1 MWWHLWHEGRVLLWT
16 KTGFVSA
23 SRRQILLCFLSE
35 PVNSSLSLR
44 DFLGWKS
51 RGSYRSWAPPGTLL
65 CTPER
70 WMTKAS
76 SRLGLGCVQSK
87 TLLLSS
93 PWEKESL
100 PDKEHEKGSRVSFLW
115 VLKLGFNFWKY
126 SKIFPFLKFYDGL
139 QKTKHLKSQWWGR
152 V

>member
-16 KTGFVSA
+16 KTGFVFA

-76 SRLGLGCVQSK
+76 SRPGLGCVQSK

-139 QKTKHLKSQWWGR
+139 QKAKHLKSQWWGR